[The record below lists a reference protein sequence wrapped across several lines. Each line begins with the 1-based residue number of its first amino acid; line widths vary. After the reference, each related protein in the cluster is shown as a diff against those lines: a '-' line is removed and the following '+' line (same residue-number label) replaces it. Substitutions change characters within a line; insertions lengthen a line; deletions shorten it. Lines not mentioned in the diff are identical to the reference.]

1 MKSNEIFNYNYEK
14 GVSALL
20 NCLSYNPMESL
31 QESVTVSIK
40 TNDREFNFC
49 DDKSALEFL
58 KDEDLT
64 KIQSVEILRKFS
76 VYSVLDTTNEYCFT
90 LDFKNNSVEQCV
102 ILNAEEPIL

>member
-1 MKSNEIFNYNYEK
+1 MKSNEIFNYNYKK

-20 NCLSYNPMESL
+20 NCLSDNPMESL

-40 TNDREFNFC
+40 TNDKELNFC

-64 KIQSVEILRKFS
+64 KIQSVEILRKLS
-76 VYSVLDTTNEYCFT
+76 VYSVFDTTSINCFT
-90 LDFKNNSVEQCV
+90 LDFENNSVEQC
-102 ILNAEEPIL
+102 ITLNAEEPVL